1 MTPPNAN
8 SHEAAASALQRQRVR
23 LRFRKDGDL
32 RLISHRDLL
41 TALVRL
47 FRRVGVKLSM
57 TGGYHPR
64 PRISFPLSLALGIR
78 GLDEVFEVEFDASP
92 GDATPGDASPAGE
105 PPDVDRLL
113 ADLRSAAPAGLTFTS
128 AEFVP
133 PGEKKLAVEAA
144 CYEIDVPDEY
154 AAGLNDRIAALLDQ
168 RSHVVVREHRDQ
180 RVDVRAAIDLLT
192 FEPPVLRM
200 RLWTDSATAAARPQE
215 VLEAIGLQRL
225 LDDGHALARTELIL
239 AGR

>member
-1 MTPPNAN
+1 MTPRNAN

-47 FRRVGVKLSM
+47 FRRIGVKLSM

-78 GLDEVFEVEFDASP
+78 GLDEVFEVEFDA
-92 GDATPGDASPAGE
+92 TPGDESPAGE

-113 ADLRSAAPAGLTFTS
+113 ADLRSASPDGLTFTS
-128 AEFVP
+128 AELVP
-133 PGEKKLAVEAA
+133 PGERKLAVEAA

-154 AAGLNDRIAALLDQ
+154 AAGLNDRIAALLDR

-180 RVDVRAAIDLLT
+180 RVDVRAAIESLS

-200 RLWTDSATAAARPQE
+200 RLWTDSATAAAKPQE